1 MVVGRVMLCDMF
13 LGIVVDVVVGGV
25 VVEVMLDVVGNLVD
39 DEEA

>member
-1 MVVGRVMLCDMF
+1 MF